1 MTTKT
6 TTKKK
11 RQPKKGD
18 SFFRR
23 NQLALIIAGSIIGML
38 LGAASALVFGRTP
51 QTVRLTFTGRE
62 TTEAVGDTLRSRL
75 GSRQGARVYVIWRA
89 LGGSG
94 GELRGSYL
102 AEKGMTAARF

>member
-75 GSRQGARVYVIWRA
+75 GLASGRA
-89 LGGSG
+89 SI
-94 GELRGSYL
+94 RYL
-102 AEKGMTAARF
+102 ARARRERRRTARKLSG

>member
-102 AEKGMTAARF
+102 AEKV